1 MSSGHS
7 EIDRVKSHFEKNGCL
22 PGEIIPSHVQ
32 ELIDGCRQGDRLLR
46 EALEAE
52 QRFNKEHDIS

>member
-7 EIDRVKSHFEKNGCL
+7 EFDRVKSHFERTGEL
-22 PGEIIPSHVQ
+22 PSWILADHLQ
-32 ELIDGCRQGDRLLR
+32 ELIDGCQPGDDHLR

-52 QRFNKEHDIS
+52 KGFSDEY

>member
-7 EIDRVKSHFEKNGCL
+7 EFDRVKSHFEKNGCL
-22 PGEIIPSHVQ
+22 PGDIIPSHLQ
-32 ELIDGCRQGDRLLR
+32 ELIDGCQLGDRLLR

-52 QRFNKEHDIS
+52 QCFNELHDIS